1 MTGVKSMGVCKY
13 RRGKEDIDSGTSEQ
27 AIDIPRNIS
36 GGLKSF
42 AHPIGASG
50 FGEVFDFYTQFQ
62 AKTQEP
68 SRQLKHVRSGLV
80 HSQAGFPA
88 QFACG
93 ITISG
98 SPDMS
103 NYLWREEC

>member
-1 MTGVKSMGVCKY
+1 VHKY
-13 RRGKEDIDSGTSEQ
+13 RRGKEDIDSGNREQ
-27 AIDIPRNIS
+27 EIDIATSSS
-36 GGLKSF
+36 GGLKSL

-50 FGEVFDFYTQFQ
+50 FGQVLHFYTHFQ
-62 AKTQEP
+62 AKTQDTP
-68 SRQLKHVRSGLV
+68 RQLKHVTSGLA
-80 HSQAGFPA
+80 HRQCGFPA
-88 QFACG
+88 QFVCG